1 MLMLD
6 ASRRRLA
13 LAVVACLVGIVVS
26 WLTMTPIGLL
36 GPVVA
41 AFLYARGV
49 AARLI
54 YAVLAVAT
62 LGALLAALLDAGMRE
77 PALSWA
83 AFFALSLSLGPIV
96 SVNAPERADADA
108 VRAAKSVERLTGVAW
123 ATDAAGAFLYVT
135 PSVLAF
141 LGLGLEDF
149 NARDDDKEFGWK
161 RVIHPDDYEVAAA
174 LWRRCLQTGEHYSVD
189 SRMPRPAGGYGWTRS
204 TGQPLRDGNGTI
216 TGWYGTVIDAESA
229 PLAGGIA
236 ADDPGGSPADM
247 AASDGLP
254 PMADV
259 HPHDRATV
267 EQARARAF
275 FHGIPQVSS
284 YRKLQADGSYRWVE
298 FRVEPKYG
306 TSVDIDPAVARQDE
320 RWTTA
325 SSLGETGEAVRA
337 ALAIENLYGGA
348 WAMDASGQF
357 TYATPTAQTSIA
369 MVLEDLNLLLDGRP
383 FIEGGR
389 QGWQRGVHPEDS
401 EEAGETLRHAL
412 RTGEHWNFEYRVL
425 RANGA
430 YVWHRAAARPT
441 RDGQGRI
448 TGWYG
453 VTVDIDAYKRTEA
466 ALRERERQ
474 LQQLIDTV
482 PALIWSATAEGRPV
496 YVNKPFTE
504 VTGATLDEMIGPDG
518 LPSLSVIHA
527 DDREAARRA
536 ILHSFATGESYF
548 VRYRQARADGGYR
561 WTETRAEP
569 LRDEAGV
576 ILRWYGVS
584 SDIHDLVTTQDAL
597 REQERFLRQLVETL
611 PAMIDCAT
619 PDGEPIFRSQRL
631 RDFLGYDLDEL
642 DGTGKSRLAGTLDA
656 GVHPD
661 ELAGVKEKYA
671 HSLAT
676 GEPYARRHRLRR
688 FDGEYRWVETRAA
701 PMRDAEGTIVQW
713 NIVCLDIDGEVRAQ
727 EKLLSAQESL
737 ARASQ
742 AASLA
747 ELSASIAH
755 EVNQPLSAVMSSSDA
770 CRRWLMAEPPNIE
783 RAQKTLE
790 RIIVSAHSASDVVT
804 RVRALFKRAEDKRDC
819 VTLGRVISEAGD
831 LLAEEAMRRGV
842 RIDIDGTDAVLGAA
856 FDRVQIQ
863 QVVINLMRNGMDA
876 MADIADDRVLE
887 LRVRRADGMM
897 RIEVSDRGA
906 GIEFPDKIFEPFFS
920 TKEQGMGMGL
930 AICRSIVEAHGGQL
944 WAERNEPRGT
954 RFIFTLPD
962 EVAVV

>member
-1 MLMLD
+1 MLMRD
-6 ASRRRLA
+6 PSRRRLLLA
-13 LAVVACLVGIVVS
+13 AAACLAGLAVT
-26 WLTMTPIGLL
+26 WLTSSPFGLL
-36 GPVVA
+36 GPVAA
-41 AFLYARGV
+41 AFLWARGPAV
-49 AARLI
+49 RLI
-54 YAVLAVAT
+54 CAVLAVAF
-62 LGALLAALLDAGMRE
+62 LAALLAALDAGWRE
-77 PALSWA
+77 PALAWA
-83 AFFALSLSLGPIV
+83 AFFALSLSVGPLV
-96 SVNAPERADADA
+96 SMGAPDRAEGDA
-108 VRAAKSVERLTGVAW
+108 VRAAKAVEQVTGVGW

-135 PSVLAF
+135 PDVLAF
-141 LGLGLEDF
+141 LGLTLADF
-149 NARDDDKEFGWK
+149 NRPLADGEFGWK
-161 RVIHPDDYEVAAA
+161 RAIHADDYEGAAA
-174 LWRRCLQTGEHYSVD
+174 LWRRCLQTGEYYSMD
-189 SRMPRPAGGYGWTRS
+189 NRMLRQSGGYGWTRT
-204 TGQPLRDGNGTI
+204 TGQPLRDDSGAI
-216 TGWYGTVIDAESA
+216 TGWYGTVIDVDSGRDGAVA
-229 PLAGGIA
+229 P
-236 ADDPGGSPADM
+236 GSEF
-247 AASDGLP
+247 ASGLP
-254 PMADV
+254 PMAEV

-284 YRKLQADGSYRWVE
+284 YRRLQADGSYRWVE
-298 FRVEPKYG
+298 FRVEPQYG
-306 TSVDIDPAVARQDE
+306 ASVDIDPAVARQDA

-325 SSLGETGEAVRA
+325 SSLGETGEAVRT

-348 WAMDASGQF
+348 WAMDAAGQF

-383 FIEGGR
+383 FVEGGR
-389 QGWQRGVHPEDS
+389 QGWQRGVHPDDAQ
-401 EEAGETLRHAL
+401 EAGETLRHAL

-474 LQQLIDTV
+474 LQQMIDTV
-482 PALIWSATAEGRPV
+482 PALIWSTTAEGRPT
-496 YVNKPFTE
+496 YINKRFTE
-504 VTGATLDEMIGPDG
+504 VTGAGLEDMIAPDG
-518 LPSLSVIHA
+518 TPSLGVVHP
-527 DDREAARRA
+527 DDRQAAIRAARHA
-536 ILHSFATGESYF
+536 FATGEPYF
-548 VRYRQARADGGYR
+548 QRYRQIRADGSYR

-569 LRDEAGV
+569 LRDEAGT

-584 SDIHDLVTTQDAL
+584 SDVHDLVTTQEAL
-597 REQERFLRQLVETL
+597 RERERFLRELVETL

-631 RDFLGYDLDEL
+631 RDFLGYDLEAL

-661 ELAGVKEKYA
+661 DLAGVKEKYA
-671 HSLAT
+671 HSLKT

-688 FDGEYRWVETRAA
+688 YDGEYRWVETRAA
-701 PMRDAEGTIVQW
+701 PMRDEQGAIVQW
-713 NIVCLDIDGEVRAQ
+713 NVVCLDIDGEVRVQ
-727 EKLLSAQESL
+727 EKLLAAQESL

-770 CRRWLMAEPPNIE
+770 CRRWLMTDPPNIE

-790 RIIVSAHSASDVVT
+790 RIIVSAHSASNVVT
-804 RVRALFKRAEDKRDC
+804 RVRALFKQAEDKRDC
-819 VTLGRVISEAGD
+819 VTLGRVVTEARD
-831 LLAEEAMRRGV
+831 LLAEEAARHGL
-842 RIDIDGTDAVLGAA
+842 RIDLAGEDMVLATP

-876 MADIADDRVLE
+876 MADLAGGRLLE
-887 LRVRRADGMM
+887 VRQSRADGMA
-897 RIEVSDRGA
+897 RVEVSDRGA
-906 GIEFPDKIFEPFFS
+906 GIAFPDKIFEPFFS

-944 WAERNEPRGT
+944 WAEANEPRGA

-962 EVAVV
+962 AAA

>member
-1 MLMLD
+1 MLMPD
-6 ASRRRLA
+6 DSYRRLG
-13 LAVVACLVGIVVS
+13 LAVIACLIGIAVS
-26 WLTMTPIGLL
+26 WLTLSPFGLL

-41 AFLYARGV
+41 AFLYGRGIV
-49 AARLI
+49 VRLLYAA
-54 YAVLAVAT
+54 LAVA
-62 LGALLAALLDAGMRE
+62 LVGALLAAALYPDMRDA
-77 PALSWA
+77 ALSWV
-83 AFFALSLSLGPIV
+83 AFLALSLCLGPVV
-96 SVNAPERADADA
+96 SANAPEKPDADP
-108 VRAAKSVERLTGVAW
+108 VRAAKSVERLTGIAW

-141 LGLGLEDF
+141 LGLGLDDF
-149 NARDDDKEFGWK
+149 NAPLANKEFGWK
-161 RVIHPDDYEVAAA
+161 RAIHLDDYEVAAA
-174 LWRRCLQTGEHYSVD
+174 LWRRCLQTGEHYSMD
-189 SRMPRPAGGYGWTRS
+189 SRMLRPRGGYGWTRS
-204 TGQPLRDGNGTI
+204 TGQPLRDGNGVI
-216 TGWYGTVIDAESA
+216 TGWYGTVIDVEIA
-229 PLAGGIA
+229 PPHNEPE
-236 ADDPGGSPADM
+236 ADELGGSA
-247 AASDGLP
+247 AGVTASDTLP
-254 PMADV
+254 SMAEV

-298 FRVEPKYG
+298 FRVEPTYG
-306 TSVDIDPAVARQDE
+306 TSVEVDPAVARQDE

-325 SSLGETGEAVRA
+325 SELGETGEAVRA

-348 WAMDASGQF
+348 WALDASGQF

-369 MVLEDLNLLLDGRP
+369 MVLEDLNLLLDDKP

-389 QGWQRGVHPEDS
+389 QGWQRGVHPDDS
-401 EEAGETLRHAL
+401 EAAGETLRHAL

-441 RDGQGRI
+441 RDTEGRI

-474 LQQLIDTV
+474 LQLLVDTV
-482 PALIWSATAEGRPV
+482 PALIWTTTAEGRPT

-504 VTGATLDEMIGPDG
+504 VTGATLEDITAQDG
-518 LPSLSVIHA
+518 SPSLSVIHP
-527 DDREAARRA
+527 DDREAARQAVR
-536 ILHSFATGESYF
+536 HSFATGEPY
-548 VRYRQARADGGYR
+548 VQRYRQARADGSYR

-569 LRDEAGV
+569 LRDASGA
-576 ILRWYGVS
+576 ILQWYGVS
-584 SDIHDLVTTQDAL
+584 TDIHDLVTTQEAL
-597 REQERFLRQLVETL
+597 RESERFLRQLVETL
-611 PAMIDCAT
+611 PAMIDCAA

-631 RDFLGYDLDEL
+631 RNFLGYDLDEL
-642 DGTGKSRLAGTLDA
+642 DGTGKSRLSGTLDA

-661 ELAGVKEKYA
+661 ELAQVKEKYTHA
-671 HSLAT
+671 LAT

-701 PMRDAEGTIVQW
+701 PMRDAEGAIVQW
-713 NIVCLDIDGEVRAQ
+713 NVVCLDIDGEVRAQ
-727 EKLLSAQESL
+727 EKLLAAQESL

-755 EVNQPLSAVMSSSDA
+755 EVNQPLSAVLSSSDA

-790 RIIVSAHSASDVVT
+790 RIIASAHSASDVVT

-819 VTLGRVISEAGD
+819 VTLGRVITEAGD
-831 LLAEEAMRRGV
+831 LLAEEAVRRGV
-842 RIDIDGTDAVLGAA
+842 RIDIDGEDIVLPVP
-856 FDRVQIQ
+856 FDWVQIQ

-876 MADIADDRVLE
+876 MEAVPDSRVLQV
-887 LRVRRADGMM
+887 RVRRESGMI
-897 RIEVSDRGA
+897 RVAVSDCGA
-906 GIEFPDKIFEPFFS
+906 GIEFPDKIFEPFFT

-962 EVAVV
+962 EARP

>member
-1 MLMLD
+1 
-6 ASRRRLA
+6 
-13 LAVVACLVGIVVS
+13 
-26 WLTMTPIGLL
+26 
-36 GPVVA
+36 
-41 AFLYARGV
+41 
-49 AARLI
+49 
-54 YAVLAVAT
+54 
-62 LGALLAALLDAGMRE
+62 
-77 PALSWA
+77 
-83 AFFALSLSLGPIV
+83 
-96 SVNAPERADADA
+96 
-108 VRAAKSVERLTGVAW
+108 
-123 ATDAAGAFLYVT
+123 
-135 PSVLAF
+135 
-141 LGLGLEDF
+141 
-149 NARDDDKEFGWK
+149 
-161 RVIHPDDYEVAAA
+161 
-174 LWRRCLQTGEHYSVD
+174 
-189 SRMPRPAGGYGWTRS
+189 
-204 TGQPLRDGNGTI
+204 
-216 TGWYGTVIDAESA
+216 
-229 PLAGGIA
+229 
-236 ADDPGGSPADM
+236 
-247 AASDGLP
+247 
-254 PMADV
+254 
-259 HPHDRATV
+259 
-267 EQARARAF
+267 
-275 FHGIPQVSS
+275 
-284 YRKLQADGSYRWVE
+284 
-298 FRVEPKYG
+298 VEPKYG
-306 TSVDIDPAVARQDE
+306 TSVDVDPAVARQDE

-369 MVLEDLNLLLDGRP
+369 MVLEDLNLLLDDKP

-389 QGWQRGVHPEDS
+389 QGWQRGVHPDDS

-474 LQQLIDTV
+474 LQLLVDTV
-482 PALIWSATAEGRPV
+482 PALIWTTSAEGRPT

-504 VTGATLDEMIGPDG
+504 VTGATLDDITARDG
-518 LPSLSVIHA
+518 SPSLSVIHP
-527 DDREAARRA
+527 DDREAARQAVR
-536 ILHSFATGESYF
+536 HSFATGEPY
-548 VRYRQARADGGYR
+548 VQRYRQARADGSYR

-569 LRDEAGV
+569 LRDASGA
-576 ILRWYGVS
+576 ILQWYGVS
-584 SDIHDLVTTQDAL
+584 TDIHDMVTTQDAL
-597 REQERFLRQLVETL
+597 RESERFLRQLVETL
-611 PAMIDCAT
+611 PAMIDCAD
-619 PDGEPIFRSQRL
+619 PDGEPVFRSQRL
-631 RDFLGYDLDEL
+631 REFLGYDLEQL

-656 GVHPD
+656 GIHPD
-661 ELAGVKEKYA
+661 DLAGVKERYA

-713 NIVCLDIDGEVRAQ
+713 NVVCLDIDGEVRAQ

-790 RIIVSAHSASDVVT
+790 RIIISAHSASDVVT

-831 LLAEEAMRRGV
+831 LLAEEAIRRGV
-842 RIDIDGTDAVLGAA
+842 RVDIDGEDVVLGIA

-876 MADIADDRVLE
+876 MADVADDRVLE
-887 LRVRRADGMM
+887 VRVHRADGMM

-944 WAERNEPRGT
+944 WAEKNEPSGT

-962 EVAVV
+962 EVVA

>member
-1 MLMLD
+1 MLMPD
-6 ASRRRLA
+6 VSRRRLGF
-13 LAVVACLVGIVVS
+13 AVIACLVGVAVS
-26 WLTMTPIGLL
+26 WATSSPLGLV
-36 GPVVA
+36 GPVA
-41 AFLYARGV
+41 AVFLCVRGG
-49 AARLI
+49 AAKFL
-54 YAVLAVAT
+54 YAVLAVAI
-62 LGALLAALLDAGMRE
+62 LGALLAALFDAELRE
-77 PALSWA
+77 PAFTWA
-83 AFFALSLSLGPIV
+83 AFLALSLSLGPVV
-96 SVNAPERADADA
+96 SENTPEKPDADA

-123 ATDAAGAFLYVT
+123 ATDADGIFLYVT

-141 LGLGLEDF
+141 LGLGLDDF
-149 NARDDDKEFGWK
+149 NANDDGKGFGW
-161 RVIHPDDYEVAAA
+161 RRAIHPDDYEVSAA

-189 SRMPRPAGGYGWTRS
+189 NRMLRPTGGYGWTRS
-204 TGQPLRDGNGTI
+204 TGQPMRDGNGVI

-236 ADDPGGSPADM
+236 ADAPDGSPDDM
-247 AASDGLP
+247 TALP

-284 YRKLQADGSYRWVE
+284 FRKLQADGSYRWVE

-306 TSVDIDPAVARQDE
+306 TSVEVDPAVARQDE

-369 MVLEDLNLLLDGRP
+369 MALEDLNLLLDGKP

-389 QGWQRGVHPEDS
+389 QGWQRGVHPDDS

-474 LQQLIDTV
+474 LQLLVDTV
-482 PALIWSATAEGRPV
+482 PALMWTTSAEGLPT

-504 VTGATLDEMIGPDG
+504 VTGATLEDITAQDG
-518 LPSLSVIHA
+518 SPSLSVIHP
-527 DDREAARRA
+527 DDREAARQAVR
-536 ILHSFATGESYF
+536 HSFATGEPY
-548 VRYRQARADGGYR
+548 VQRYRQARADGSYR

-569 LRDEAGV
+569 LRDASGA
-576 ILRWYGVS
+576 ILQWYGVS
-584 SDIHDLVTTQDAL
+584 TDIHDLLVTQEAL

-631 RDFLGYDLDEL
+631 RDFLGYDLDVL

-661 ELAGVKEKYA
+661 ELAAVKEKYA

-701 PMRDAEGTIVQW
+701 PMRDAEGAIVQW
-713 NIVCLDIDGEVRAQ
+713 NVVCLDIDGEVRAQ

-770 CRRWLMAEPPNIE
+770 CRRWLMMDPPNIE

-804 RVRALFKRAEDKRDC
+804 RVRALFKRVEDKRDC
-819 VTLGRVISEAGD
+819 VTLGRVITEVGD

-842 RIDIDGTDAVLGAA
+842 RIDIEGADTVLGVA

-876 MADIADDRVLE
+876 MEAVAGDRVLE
-887 LRVRRADGMM
+887 VRLRKADGMM

-944 WAERNEPRGT
+944 WAEGNEPHGT
-954 RFIFTLPD
+954 RFVFTLPD
-962 EVAVV
+962 EGEV

>member
-1 MLMLD
+1 MLMADL
-6 ASRRRLA
+6 SHRRLG
-13 LAVVACLVGIVVS
+13 LAVTACLVGLAVS
-26 WLTMTPIGLL
+26 WLTLSPLGLI

-41 AFLYARGV
+41 AFLYARGRV
-49 AARLI
+49 VRPVYVMLAAGLG
-54 YAVLAVAT
+54 
-62 LGALLAALLDAGMRE
+62 GALLAAVLDAGMRE
-77 PALSWA
+77 AALAWA
-83 AFFALSLSLGPIV
+83 AFCALSLSLGPIF
-96 SVNAPERADADA
+96 SGRMAERLDADA
-108 VRAAKSVERLTGVAW
+108 VRAAKSVERLTGIAW

-141 LGLGLEDF
+141 LGLTLEDF
-149 NARDDDKEFGWK
+149 NAPLANKEFGWK
-161 RVIHPDDYEVAAA
+161 RAIHPDDYEVAAA

-189 SRMPRPAGGYGWTRS
+189 SRMLRPTGGYGWTRS
-204 TGQPLRDGNGTI
+204 TGQPLRDGNGVI
-216 TGWYGTVIDAESA
+216 TGWYGTVIDTEIA
-229 PLAGGIA
+229 PPRNELA
-236 ADDPGGSPADM
+236 ADDPGVSAADM
-247 AASDGLP
+247 TASDTLP
-254 PMADV
+254 PMAEV

-284 YRKLQADGSYRWVE
+284 FRKLQPDGSYQWVE

-306 TSVDIDPAVARQDE
+306 TSVAVDPAVARQDE

-325 SSLGETGEAVRA
+325 SELGETGEAVRA

-369 MVLEDLNLLLDGRP
+369 MALEDLNLLLDGKP

-389 QGWQRGVHPEDS
+389 QGWQRGVHPDDS
-401 EEAGETLRHAL
+401 EEAAATLRHAL
-412 RTGEHWNFEYRVL
+412 KTGEHWNFEYRVL

-482 PALIWSATAEGRPV
+482 PALIWSTSADGRPI
-496 YVNKPFTE
+496 YVNKPFIE
-504 VTGATLDEMIGPDG
+504 VTGATLEEMIGPDG
-518 LPSLSVIHA
+518 LPSLSVIHP

-536 ILHSFATGESYF
+536 IRHSFTTGEPYSQ
-548 VRYRQARADGGYR
+548 RYRQARADGSYR
-561 WTETRAEP
+561 WTDTRAQP
-569 LRDEAGV
+569 LRDEAGT

-584 SDIHDLVTTQDAL
+584 TDIHDMVTTQEAL
-597 REQERFLRQLVETL
+597 SESERFLRQLVETL
-611 PAMIDCAT
+611 PAMIDCAD
-619 PDGEPIFRSQRL
+619 PKGEPIFRSQRL
-631 RDFLGYDLDEL
+631 REFLGYDLEAL
-642 DGTGKSRLAGTLDA
+642 DGSGKSRLAGTLDA
-656 GVHPD
+656 GIHPD
-661 ELAGVKEKYA
+661 EVADVKERYA
-671 HSLAT
+671 HALAT

-701 PMRDAEGTIVQW
+701 PMRDAEGAIVQW
-713 NIVCLDIDGEVRAQ
+713 NVVCLDIDGEVRAQ
-727 EKLLSAQESL
+727 EKLLAAQESL

-755 EVNQPLSAVMSSSDA
+755 EVNQPLSAILSSSDA
-770 CRRWLMAEPPNIE
+770 CRRWLMTEPPNLE

-790 RIIVSAHSASDVVT
+790 RIIISANSASDVVK

-819 VTLGRVISEAGD
+819 VTLGRVIVETGD
-831 LLAEEAMRRGV
+831 LLAEEAARRGI
-842 RIDIDGTDAVLGAA
+842 RFDIDSDDIVLQVP

-863 QVVINLMRNGMDA
+863 QVLINLMRNGMDA
-876 MADIADDRVLE
+876 MEAVAGDKLLGV
-887 LRVRRADGMM
+887 RVRKADGMM

-944 WAERNEPRGT
+944 WAETNEPRGT
-954 RFIFTLPD
+954 TFIFTLPA
-962 EVAVV
+962 EAEA